1 MSLFAKSLFAS
12 KSPLGLTPARSLVA
26 SLHSS
31 AFNAQAAPATWR
43 PQSVRTGVIAKK
55 KGMTSVWSESGVRMP
70 VTVLQVR
77 DLYCIMRGGTYTIF
91 LVGKCHCHR
100 CSLR

>member
-12 KSPLGLTPARSLVA
+12 KSPLGLIPARSLVV

-43 PQSVRTGVIAKK
+43 PDSVRTGVIAKK

-70 VTVLQVR
+70 VTILQVR
-77 DLYCIMRGGTYTIF
+77 DFYRIMRKVIYIF
-91 LVGKCHCHR
+91 SSWKM
-100 CSLR
+100 SL